1 MAIKL
6 LLKNVKY
13 LDPHFGLAPLKTIP
27 GKQSKII
34 FSEDDI
40 PSNFTH
46 LGQYAFTSGN
56 RFFEKKK
63 NWNDDKGKQPH
74 QDSGP
79 KELKDPIVYFTIA
92 IATDIFPCTLIDGI
106 WTKWETHEGG
116 KLQVKDLQSHE
127 SKVMFVL
134 YFVFTNMPFHI
145 IKKTLNDILREA
157 TEMLFLQR
165 MLPDSKSVLPA
176 SPEISIRAQVPRL
189 KGVDTSNFDKLPYH
203 VRENRKAIHIKAKP
217 EDEKELKDLFQF
229 AKEQNIVSLCLGK
242 RAHISEVMDAEST
255 PGEIKRMV
263 KYAMG
268 HANYQG
274 LMTGETIVG
283 IALLDGG
290 VSPTANGDAVS
301 LRMVLF
307 NYFKMEDRFFVF
319 AELHQT
325 KELGPVLAI
334 IPACKE
340 AERLVHMMNKQVA
353 AFLYYFLRDASLPK
367 KFLMELLR
375 ETCNATLVAKIH
387 DCDWNMEMQTIT
399 TLHEKKE
406 DQDIEDLEAAA
417 WYKQAFDLKG
427 LGKSAKPA
435 GSKAPEALFDLDAKQ
450 SITTIHNRHLTPT
463 FNLLEEDDNS

>member
-1 MAIKL
+1 MAEQQALDCDSAEAEEHLTRHGMLPNHLFEEEALKTPTKEATVEVFGPIGEFPQKKKTKNAAGALRTSNRYTTKGFAIPPTAHVHAHSLAFLEAAIGLTSEDKPKEFIMAIKL
-6 LLKNVKY
+6 LLKNAKY

-27 GKQSKII
+27 RKQSKII

-56 RFFEKKK
+56 RIFEKKK
-63 NWNDDKGKQPH
+63 NWNDNKGKQPH

-92 IATDIFPCTLIDGI
+92 IATVVFPCTLIDGI
-106 WTKWETHEGG
+106 WTEWETHGGG
-116 KLQVKDLQSHE
+116 KLQVKDLQSHK

-134 YFVFTNMPFHI
+134 YFVFRNMPFHI
-145 IKKTLNDILREA
+145 ITKTLDDILHEA
-157 TEMLFLQR
+157 AEMLFLQR

-176 SPEISIRAQVPRL
+176 SPEISICAQVLCL
-189 KGVDTSNFDKLPYH
+189 KGVDTSKFDKLPYH
-203 VRENRKAIHIKAKP
+203 VRENQKAIHIEAKP

-242 RAHISEVMDAEST
+242 RAHISKVMDAESI

-290 VSPTANGDAVS
+290 VSPTANGGTVS
-301 LRMVLF
+301 LRM
-307 NYFKMEDRFFVF
+307 
-319 AELHQT
+319 
-325 KELGPVLAI
+325 
-334 IPACKE
+334 
-340 AERLVHMMNKQVA
+340 
-353 AFLYYFLRDASLPK
+353 AFLIILRWRIDSLFLLNYIKPKNSDLSLLSSQHAK
-367 KFLMELLR
+367 KR
-375 ETCNATLVAKIH
+375 
-387 DCDWNMEMQTIT
+387 
-399 TLHEKKE
+399 
-406 DQDIEDLEAAA
+406 
-417 WYKQAFDLKG
+417 
-427 LGKSAKPA
+427 SA
-435 GSKAPEALFDLDAKQ
+435 L
-450 SITTIHNRHLTPT
+450 SI
-463 FNLLEEDDNS
+463 